1 MLGGSLSN
9 HDEGEVE
16 DELAALEAEM
26 ATEDLQL
33 PSVPIIQHPI
43 AERPEEPV
51 RAQNPER
58 QAMLA
63 S

>member
-9 HDEGEVE
+9 HDEEEVE

-26 ATEDLQL
+26 ATEELEL
-33 PSVPIIQHPI
+33 PSVPVAQQPV
-43 AERPEEPV
+43 AEQPDRV
-51 RAQNPER
+51 RAKNPER

-63 S
+63 A